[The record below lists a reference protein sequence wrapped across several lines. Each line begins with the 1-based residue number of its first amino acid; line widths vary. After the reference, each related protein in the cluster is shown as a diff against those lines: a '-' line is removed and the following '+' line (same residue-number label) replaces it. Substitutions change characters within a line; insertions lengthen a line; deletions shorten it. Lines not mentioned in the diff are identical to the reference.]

1 MSIYLQEV
9 ARNSRNPFSPPK
21 PSRAQL
27 DTGPGLGTGTGKPRS
42 SESVLC
48 CTFRPHSRNERKC
61 PTREDRPTTLQGGP
75 SGCKLPFVA
84 VPSQYGLLIL
94 KRSFQFH
101 VNNRMCTTRWTT
113 VYTDTKLSCPVL
125 SASSVLCEC
134 IGHKN
139 AHKWIGFPKHS

>member
-1 MSIYLQEV
+1 M
-9 ARNSRNPFSPPK
+9 RNSRLLGGIHSLHRSLAGPNSTPGPAWEQGRG
-21 PSRAQL
+21 SRVAQKVCFVARFAR
-27 DTGPGLGTGTGKPRS
+27 TPEM
-42 SESVLC
+42 SESAQPVK
-48 CTFRPHSRNERKC
+48 T
-61 PTREDRPTTLQGGP
+61 DGPTTLQGGP

-139 AHKWIGFPKHS
+139 AHKWIGFSKHS